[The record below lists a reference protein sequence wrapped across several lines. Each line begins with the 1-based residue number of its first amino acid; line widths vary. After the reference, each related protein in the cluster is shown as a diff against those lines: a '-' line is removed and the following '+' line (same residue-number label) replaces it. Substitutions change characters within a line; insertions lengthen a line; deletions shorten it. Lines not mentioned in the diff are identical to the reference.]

1 MVAGLGAVVIAGI
14 DHLGGWGA
22 VTAKVDQ
29 ALMARGTR
37 PAQWWSFVGP
47 GWAVV
52 LAMFFSATIHTPAAS
67 VYVNFSSAARRERD
81 LLPAFLL
88 GGAVASIMPVLAGVV
103 GMLTLAKYGSAEG
116 LSSYRAITQ
125 LALDIH
131 PVVGGVALAAVL
143 AAIISSGGPILLAS
157 STMVVRDWLPK
168 RWFPNDAAE
177 ARAMRVVT
185 VVYGALGGLIASL
198 GEIGSVLDLVL
209 LAFAMVVPP
218 AVALGYVLYWKR
230 ATEPGCYWGMLS
242 GYGGGLVWY
251 AMIRW
256 TEFVELT
263 VLPDP
268 GVLQRMLYTCFGEGA
283 IDPSYV
289 TTLIPLLV
297 VPIVSLLGDDD
308 PGSNARSEFFGRLRG
323 ETSS

>member
-1 MVAGLGAVVIAGI
+1 
-14 DHLGGWGA
+14 
-22 VTAKVDQ
+22 
-29 ALMARGTR
+29 
-37 PAQWWSFVGP
+37 
-47 GWAVV
+47 
-52 LAMFFSATIHTPAAS
+52 
-67 VYVNFSSAARRERD
+67 
-81 LLPAFLL
+81 
-88 GGAVASIMPVLAGVV
+88 
-103 GMLTLAKYGSAEG
+103 
-116 LSSYRAITQ
+116 
-125 LALDIH
+125 
-131 PVVGGVALAAVL
+131 
-143 AAIISSGGPILLAS
+143 
-157 STMVVRDWLPK
+157 
-168 RWFPNDAAE
+168 
-177 ARAMRVVT
+177 MRVVT

-256 TEFVELT
+256 AEFVELT
-263 VLPDP
+263 VHPDP
-268 GVLQRMLYTCFGEGA
+268 GVLQRMLYTCFGEGG